1 MLVDEDDLTHKS
13 SFSYQHFQGKRL
25 VIPSVTNKIVN
36 DMLDDI
42 PSGSMAYVKIS
53 RRKAMEFADEG
64 KVDHEGKYTIFG
76 QIMKQSL

>member
-1 MLVDEDDLTHKS
+1 MIEVRNNEGDDQEIHD
-13 SFSYQHFQGKRL
+13 
-25 VIPSVTNKIVN
+25 VN

-76 QIMKQSL
+76 